1 METVLDSIGNG
12 QWSQVI
18 EQMKRYDIEFKD
30 LESEGVRARDI
41 AIIADKWIREM
52 K

>member
-1 METVLDSIGNG
+1 METVLNSIANG

-18 EQMKRYDIEFKD
+18 EQMKRFDINFKE
-30 LESEGVRARDI
+30 LAREGVKASDI
-41 AIIADKWIREM
+41 GVIADKWIREM